1 MAAFIYIIKVDTNA
15 CFAKSV
21 NNSMNI
27 QVEAKKIRTW
37 VLSPTKW
44 TLSSTDGKYFYTCQM
59 RECFFK
65 INTASE

>member
-1 MAAFIYIIKVDTNA
+1 
-15 CFAKSV
+15 
-21 NNSMNI
+21 MNI
-27 QVEAKKIRTW
+27 QVEAKKSHTR
-37 VLSPTKW
+37 VLSPTKR